1 MLKSG
6 VYTNKNVS
14 LIDDDVDP
22 DDLVEPRLWF
32 IQLVVWMMI
41 SFLAN
46 LIKFFIQ
53 VAFPHNLVSMANFF
67 LDPLKGH

>member
-1 MLKSG
+1 MLRSG

-53 VAFPHNLVSMANFF
+53 VAFPRNLVTMADFF